1 MKIMKKTRKTRLQ
14 SKLAFNFFI
23 ILIVKKYIR
32 LQHNK
37 QNTEHTHTNNHRTSG
52 YMIHGYIVSIFRKDL
67 TFVKFLGKLTM
78 LLRLRWI
85 RRTRIVHLS
94 STLNIEE
101 VSERNGKKTD
111 IDSEMQEIYT
121 MVLMETTE
129 PKHVVRFKK

>member
-1 MKIMKKTRKTRLQ
+1 M
-14 SKLAFNFFI
+14 
-23 ILIVKKYIR
+23 
-32 LQHNK
+32 
-37 QNTEHTHTNNHRTSG
+37 
-52 YMIHGYIVSIFRKDL
+52 
-67 TFVKFLGKLTM
+67 
-78 LLRLRWI
+78 
-85 RRTRIVHLS
+85 HLS